1 MVELKLQGGIGNGP
15 IYPDPSPAKARLE
28 VEKTVLALQAL
39 ERRIALEVEKV
50 AREIKTAFKAVEG
63 ARGLRELAERKLQ
76 MAQEGFE
83 VGVSPV
89 TAVLEAQRDLALTQR
104 NELKAVIGYNKLLTL
119 LDKATGS
126 ALEKFYMEL

>member
-1 MVELKLQGGIGNGP
+1 M
-15 IYPDPSPAKARLE
+15 
-28 VEKTVLALQAL
+28 EKTELALQAL

-63 ARGLRELAERKLQ
+63 ARGLRELAERRLQ

-83 VGVSPV
+83 LGVSPV
-89 TAVLEAQRDLALTQR
+89 TAVLEAQRDLALAQR
-104 NELKAVIGYNKLLTL
+104 NELKAVIEYNKLLTL

-126 ALEKFYMEL
+126 ALEKFYVEL